1 MNSVLA
7 AAVGLLFSIMASVC
21 FADAGGTAVA
31 RIIAIPRRDNGYG
44 NLDATTITSQ
54 EQLGAFLT
62 RAAKERELA
71 WQNFEAFQQSLRQ
84 AAIDFAREALVILP
98 HTEPSGSI
106 SVDLRLVRVEDNRLI
121 CQIDRHVPAI
131 GTDDMAYYCFAIA
144 VVRSRISEIEV
155 QIPGRPSQRFV
166 IDSATLVSGPTA
178 NSK

>member
-44 NLDATTITSQ
+44 NLEATTITSQ
-54 EQLGAFLT
+54 EQLDAFLT

-106 SVDLRLVRVEDNRLI
+106 SVDLRLLRVEDNRLI

-131 GTDDMAYYCFAIA
+131 GTDDMAYHCFAI
-144 VVRSRISEIEV
+144 VVGQSQVREIEV
-155 QIPGRPSQRFV
+155 QIPNRVPRR
-166 IDSATLVSGPTA
+166 IIIWPRAVSSPT
-178 NSK
+178 NSTPE